1 LFPDPGYAVRG
12 RRSIAYFSRFGTLAV
27 TRAFVANWSIPM
39 ATSTGAFFAGV
50 GTTLVFL
57 TLGFG
62 GGLMMARSVLHEPSG
77 YQARTVSEAPAP
89 VRVILPTSAEAAQPP
104 QRPQTSSL
112 PDPEPQPGVQPAKE
126 AQAPVEKQVEKPDT
140 RKAEAEERERKRRY
154 AERKARRQ
162 AEARA
167 RQQREQ
173 QQPRERED
181 APIMAFGG
189 DNSPRFGGGFFGN

>member
-1 LFPDPGYAVRG
+1 LP
-12 RRSIAYFSRFGTLAV
+12 
-27 TRAFVANWSIPM
+27 NWSISM

-57 TLGFG
+57 ALGFG

-89 VRVILPTSAEAAQPP
+89 VRVILPNSAEAAQPP
-104 QRPQTSSL
+104 QQPQMSSL
-112 PDPEPQPGVQPAKE
+112 PDPAPQPAVQPTKE
-126 AQAPVEKQVEKPDT
+126 VQAPVEKADA

-154 AERKARRQ
+154 AERKARRL
-162 AEARA
+162 AESRA

-173 QQPRERED
+173 QQPRARED
-181 APIMAFGG
+181 APIVAFGE
-189 DNSPRFGGGFFGN
+189 DERPRIGGGLFGN